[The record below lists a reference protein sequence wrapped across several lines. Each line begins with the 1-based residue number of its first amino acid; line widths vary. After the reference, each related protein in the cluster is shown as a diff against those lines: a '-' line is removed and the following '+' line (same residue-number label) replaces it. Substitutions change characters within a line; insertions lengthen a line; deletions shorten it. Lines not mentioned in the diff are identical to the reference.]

1 MELLGLKYIVQSIL
15 INVKCHQKC
24 IYVADIGWF
33 KRHAATTAHPTVVVT
48 EGSAGTLNFK
58 NQGIK
63 TNEKTISL
71 GEEHSETLP
80 NGEMARV
87 SSKKPPVIYD
97 TKKDFIYRA

>member
-1 MELLGLKYIVQSIL
+1 M
-15 INVKCHQKC
+15 
-24 IYVADIGWF
+24 
-33 KRHAATTAHPTVVVT
+33 VVT

-87 SSKKPPVIYD
+87 SAKKNIC
-97 TKKDFIYRA
+97 DFFYKNHFSILGHNRQRR